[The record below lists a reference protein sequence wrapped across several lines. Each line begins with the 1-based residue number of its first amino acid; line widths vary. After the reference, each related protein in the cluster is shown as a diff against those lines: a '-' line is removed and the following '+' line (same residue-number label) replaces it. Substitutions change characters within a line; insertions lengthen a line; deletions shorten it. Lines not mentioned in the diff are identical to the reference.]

1 MRTVRASVKYFSK
14 LPESLERLLAI
25 HTYSLSSFGY
35 QCDRDVIVSCM
46 DLL

>member
-1 MRTVRASVKYFSK
+1 MRTSVKYFSE

-25 HTYSLSSFGY
+25 NMYPLSSFGY
-35 QCDRDVIVSCM
+35 QRDSDVIVPHV